1 MIQTPTRTDQRVPPP
16 PSSSSQRDF
25 RLVLPILRR
34 VPQSPYEFLSM
45 DIDLRLHSGD
55 QVDEDNNNNNVLHNE
70 DIDISKIEEEDTV
83 VTTMELQTGELVNNY
98 TESINLEPLNGMEFD
113 SHVEAYAFYQE
124 YSRAIGFNTAIQNSR
139 RSKTTR
145 EFIDAKFAC
154 SRYGTKRE
162 YDNKSCNRPKA
173 RQSKV
178 VEHPENNNMG
188 GGCRRTCAK
197 TDCKASMHVKRRGNN
212 GKWVIHSFVREH
224 NHELVPPQA
233 VSEQARKVYAAMAKK
248 FAEYKTVVGLKG
260 ELYEKGGRGLS
271 VETGDFRILLDFLS
285 RMQVL
290 SSNFF
295 YSVDLGD
302 DQRVKNVFWVD
313 AKSRQSYVSFCDVVS
328 LDTTYVRN
336 KYKTPLAVF
345 VGVNQHYQYMV
356 LGCALLSDESSATFS
371 WLMNTWL
378 KAMGGHAPKVLITE
392 QDVVMNSVVP
402 EIFPNTRHCVFLWH
416 VLIKVS
422 ENLGHVAKQHED
434 FTAKFEKCI
443 YKSWKEEDFA
453 RRWWKI
459 LAKFGLKEDQWMQ
472 SLYEDR
478 RKWAPSYM
486 TDVLLA
492 GMSTSQRGDSV
503 NAFFDKYLHKK
514 TSVQEFVKLYD
525 TILQDRFEEEAKADS
540 EMWNKQPTMKSPSPF
555 EKSVSEVYTP
565 AVFKRF
571 QIEVLG
577 AIACSPR
584 EENRDATCSTFRVQ
598 DFENSQEFVVT
609 WNQAKAEVS
618 CICRL
623 FEYRG
628 YLCRHTLNVL
638 QCCHLSSIPSQYI
651 LKRWTK
657 DAKNRQFSSGEP
669 QQFQTRL
676 QRYNDLCQRALKLN
690 EEASCSQESYNIAFL
705 AVEEALRNCAGVNTS
720 GRSLMDVVSSPTQG
734 LVSVEEDNQSRSAGK
749 GSKKKNP
756 TKKRKVNSEQEAMP
770 PPVAA
775 PESLQQMDKLSSRTV
790 GIESYY
796 GTQQSMQN
804 MVQLDLMGPNRDNF
818 YGNQQTIQGLRQ
830 LNSIAPSYDS
840 YYTAQQGIHG
850 QGVDFFRPPSFSYD
864 MRDDSNV
871 RTAQLH
877 EDASRHS

>member
-1 MIQTPTRTDQRVPPP
+1 MLQC
-16 PSSSSQRDF
+16 
-25 RLVLPILRR
+25 
-34 VPQSPYEFLSM
+34 LSM

-55 QVDEDNNNNNVLHNE
+55 QGDDSVRGLDNVLHNS
-70 DIDISKIEEEDTV
+70 DIDIGKIEDDVMAAT
-83 VTTMELQTGELVNNY
+83 TGELVDY
-98 TESINLEPLNGMEFD
+98 TETVNLEPLNGMEFD
-113 SHVEAYAFYQE
+113 SHGEAYAFYQE

-162 YDNKSCNRPKA
+162 YENKSCNRPRA
-173 RQSKV
+173 RQSKQD
-178 VEHPENNNMG
+178 HPESNMA

-197 TDCKASMHVKRRGNN
+197 TDCKASMHVKRRSN

-224 NHELVPPQA
+224 NHELVPAQA
-233 VSEQARKVYAAMAKK
+233 VTEQARRIYAAMAKQ
-248 FAEYKTVVGLKG
+248 FAEYKTVVGLKSDAKS
-260 ELYEKGGRGLS
+260 LGRSLS
-271 VETGDFRILLDFLS
+271 VVETGDFKALLEFLS
-285 RMQVL
+285 RMQ
-290 SSNFF
+290 NFF
-295 YSVDLGD
+295 YAVDLGD

-313 AKSRQSYVSFCDVVS
+313 AKSRGSYVSFCDVVS
-328 LDTTYVRN
+328 LDTTYVRS

-356 LGCALLSDESSATFS
+356 LGCALLSDESAATFS
-371 WLMNTWL
+371 WLMETWL
-378 KAMGGHAPKVLITE
+378 KAMGGQAPKVLITE
-392 QDVVMNSVVP
+392 QEAVVNSIVP
-402 EIFPNTRHCVFLWH
+402 VIFPNTRHCVFLWH
-416 VLIKVS
+416 VLVKVS
-422 ENLGHVAKQHED
+422 ENLAHVAKQHED
-434 FTAKFEKCI
+434 FMRKFEKCI

-478 RKWAPSYM
+478 RKWAPTYM

-492 GMSTSQRGDSV
+492 GMSSSQRGDSV
-503 NAFFDKYLHKK
+503 NAFLDKYLHKK

-540 EMWNKQPTMKSPSPF
+540 ETLNKQPTMKSPSPF

-565 AVFKRF
+565 AVFKKF
-571 QIEVLG
+571 QVEVLG

-584 EENRDATCSTFRVQ
+584 EENRDGTCSTFRVQ

-623 FEYRG
+623 FEYKG

-638 QCCHLSSIPSQYI
+638 QCCHLSSVPSQYI

-657 DAKNRQFSSGEP
+657 DARSRQISGEAP
-669 QQFQTRL
+669 QQLQTRM
-676 QRYNDLCQRALKLN
+676 QRYNDLCQRALKLS
-690 EEASCSQESYNIAFL
+690 EEASCSHESYNVAFL
-705 AVEEALRNCAGVNTS
+705 AIEEALRNCAGVN
-720 GRSLMDVVSSPTQG
+720 RSLPDAASSPTQG
-734 LVSVEEDNQSRSAGK
+734 LVSVEEDNQSRSAGGK
-749 GSKKKNP
+749 TSKKKNP
-756 TKKRKVNSEQEAMP
+756 TKKRKVSSEQEGVMP
-770 PPVAA
+770 QVAA
-775 PESLQQMDKLSSRTV
+775 PESLQQMDKLSPRTV

-796 GTQQSMQN
+796 GTQQSVQT
-804 MVQLDLMGPNRDNF
+804 MVQLDLMGGPNRDNF
-818 YGNQQTIQGLRQ
+818 YGNQQTMQGLRQ

-850 QGVDFFRPPSFSYD
+850 QGVDFFRPPNFSYD
-864 MRDDSNV
+864 IRDDPNV
-871 RTAQLH
+871 RTTQLH
-877 EDASRHS
+877 EDAPRHS

>member
-1 MIQTPTRTDQRVPPP
+1 
-16 PSSSSQRDF
+16 
-25 RLVLPILRR
+25 
-34 VPQSPYEFLSM
+34 M
-45 DIDLRLHSGD
+45 DIDLHLHSGD
-55 QVDEDNNNNNVLHNE
+55 LCKEGDEEDRGLDNVQ
-70 DIDISKIEEEDTV
+70 DIDIGSKMEDDVTV
-83 VTTMELQTGELVNNY
+83 DELVEY
-98 TESINLEPLNGMEFD
+98 TTESVSLEPLNGMEFD
-113 SHVEAYAFYQE
+113 SHGEAYAFYQE

-162 YDNKSCNRPKA
+162 YDKSFNRPRA
-173 RQSKV
+173 RQSKQD
-178 VEHPENNNMG
+178 PTENNMAG
-188 GGCRRTCAK
+188 SGRRTCAK
-197 TDCKASMHVKRRGNN
+197 TDCKASMHVKRRSN

-224 NHELVPPQA
+224 NHELVPAQA
-233 VSEQARKVYAAMAKK
+233 VTEQARRIYAAMAKQ
-248 FAEYKTVVGLKG
+248 FAEYKTVIGLKG
-260 ELYEKGGRGLS
+260 DSKSSHEKGRGLLS
-271 VETGDFRILLDFLS
+271 VETGDFKALLDFLS
-285 RMQVL
+285 RMQIL

-295 YSVDLGD
+295 YAVDLGD
-302 DQRVKNVFWVD
+302 DQRVKSVFWVD
-313 AKSRQSYVSFCDVVS
+313 AKSRHNYVSFCDVVS

-356 LGCALLSDESSATFS
+356 LGCALLSDESAATFS
-371 WLMNTWL
+371 WLMATWL
-378 KAMGGHAPKVLITE
+378 KAMGGQAPKVLITE
-392 QDVVMNSVVP
+392 QDGVMNSIVP

-416 VLIKVS
+416 VLVKVS
-422 ENLGHVAKQHED
+422 ENLGHVAKQHGD
-434 FTAKFEKCI
+434 FTQKFEKCI

-478 RKWAPSYM
+478 RKWAPTYM
-486 TDVLLA
+486 SDVLLV

-514 TSVQEFVKLYD
+514 TSVQEFLKLYD
-525 TILQDRFEEEAKADS
+525 SILQDRFEEEAKADS
-540 EMWNKQPTMKSPSPF
+540 ETWNKQPTMKSPSPF

-565 AVFKRF
+565 AVFKKF
-571 QIEVLG
+571 QGEVLG

-623 FEYRG
+623 FEYKG

-657 DAKNRQFSSGEP
+657 DAKSRQFSGEP
-669 QQFQTRL
+669 QQLQTRL

-705 AVEEALRNCAGVNTS
+705 AIEEALRNCAGVNTS
-720 GRSLMDVVSSPTQG
+720 GRSLPDVVSSPTQG
-734 LVSVEEDNQSRSAGK
+734 LVSMEEDNQSRSAGK
-749 GSKKKNP
+749 TTSKKKNP
-756 TKKRKVNSEQEAMP
+756 TKKRKVNSEQEVMP
-770 PPVAA
+770 AVAA
-775 PESLQQMDKLSSRTV
+775 LESFQQMDKLIPRTV

-796 GTQQSMQN
+796 GTQQSVQN

-818 YGNQQTIQGLRQ
+818 YGNQQAVQGLRQ

-850 QGVDFFRPPSFSYD
+850 QGVDFFRPPNFPYD
-864 MRDDSNV
+864 IRDDPNV
-871 RTAQLH
+871 RTTQLH
-877 EDASRHS
+877 EDAPRHS